1 MDKGYSV
8 PVAIIVFNRKYL
20 AERMLECLEKVK
32 PERLFVISDG
42 PRDSVQ
48 GEDKKVEEVR
58 KVFENIP
65 WKCEVSR
72 CYAEHGM

>member
-32 PERLFVISDG
+32 TGEIVCDIRWSERQCSG
-42 PRDSVQ
+42 R
-48 GEDKKVEEVR
+48 R
-58 KVFENIP
+58 
-65 WKCEVSR
+65 
-72 CYAEHGM
+72 